1 MKADRMNFEGMGE
14 LDWGKTG
21 MEFEVDEQGQHHAFN
36 HADDVMDTDLVQEG
50 VWQRVRVKTLYP
62 ILKKYEYWNNILLKE
77 LRGEVRTIQY
87 YIFRESHFIL
97 NPPPPLPPP
106 YTQLSVLVQCVY
118 QLAAPH
124 IQRMVRSYFARKHY
138 PTMKLMIVGLARYA
152 ACVEI
157 QRIGRGYFNRRET
170 KKQLSVMFD
179 GSAIIIQKN
188 ARRKLCYLRAQ
199 ERRDVLR

>member
-1 MKADRMNFEGMGE
+1 
-14 LDWGKTG
+14 
-21 MEFEVDEQGQHHAFN
+21 
-36 HADDVMDTDLVQEG
+36 
-50 VWQRVRVKTLYP
+50 
-62 ILKKYEYWNNILLKE
+62 
-77 LRGEVRTIQY
+77 
-87 YIFRESHFIL
+87 
-97 NPPPPLPPP
+97 
-106 YTQLSVLVQCVY
+106 
-118 QLAAPH
+118 
-124 IQRMVRSYFARKHY
+124 MVRSYFARKHY